1 MTSEL
6 DMSPLSMISEIS
18 DLIEKKDPIMLR
30 LSALEDQL
38 YDAFHAADT
47 SIKVRILEALLAG
60 DDPDQDK
67 LDIAADLLF
76 TMADLESVSWI
87 PEKLLKYIGRAYDL
101 LTQGLTEAEGNY
113 EFDRMHQ
120 ENLHTLLVSWLV
132 NKPIPVE
139 YMIQLFDDDATHCKE
154 VVKAATLRKI
164 DKQWR

>member
-1 MTSEL
+1 MFGIGAAVDVVEQEGREEL
-6 DMSPLSMISEIS
+6 
-18 DLIEKKDPIMLR
+18 
-30 LSALEDQL
+30 
-38 YDAFHAADT
+38 
-47 SIKVRILEALLAG
+47 LLAG

-139 YMIQLFDDDATHCKE
+139 YMIQATTSINPDQKSIEFQKNYRKMIFCITSFPLFVDNLIIYKPGIQPLVEMFSFKPANCF
-154 VVKAATLRKI
+154 V
-164 DKQWR
+164 